1 MKQIGIKLADGS
13 FYPIINEGA
22 PSKQNLDLTTA
33 TDDQT
38 TVMVDLYR
46 SQSGTMDGAE
56 YIETLQ
62 LDELAAKPNG
72 ETSLL
77 LDVSLDESEDLQAD
91 LTDPETGKTCSK
103 KITNAMFFSNSSL
116 SDFSE
121 QDENNRIGT
130 GAAIAGL
137 AAGTAALAF
146 AANSKDSD
154 SNASEKS
161 TEEISDELSDFSD
174 LDIPD
179 DFDFTQADSFDQSNS
194 FVDSSSDALSFNDTD
209 SFDSVASSSVASSD
223 DTLDFPEFD
232 VSPVPE
238 ITDEDFADF
247 NEQNFETVEASS
259 DSTSNLSYN
268 STDFD
273 SFSSAFSDFSDNK
286 ILDNEISNSEISDS
300 DFDLDLSE
308 DIFTQ
313 DTATKSS
320 TTAAVGVAAINAD
333 NNEQEEGNM
342 ATNRQSEKEIKKKTK
357 VPVLICII
365 CALICVIAAI
375 LLLLLRYNVFS
386 GFSSKEHERPVVT
399 RIEPNQVL
407 SSENEIPPPPV
418 VSKVNEIVVPPTPQA
433 VVPQVPVST
442 VQSSNDII
450 YRIKWGD
457 TLWDISNAYYRNP
470 WKYTRIAR
478 YNNIKNPDYIVSGT
492 TIRIPAE

>member
-1 MKQIGIKLADGS
+1 
-13 FYPIINEGA
+13 
-22 PSKQNLDLTTA
+22 
-33 TDDQT
+33 
-38 TVMVDLYR
+38 
-46 SQSGTMDGAE
+46 
-56 YIETLQ
+56 
-62 LDELAAKPNG
+62 
-72 ETSLL
+72 
-77 LDVSLDESEDLQAD
+77 
-91 LTDPETGKTCSK
+91 
-103 KITNAMFFSNSSL
+103 
-116 SDFSE
+116 
-121 QDENNRIGT
+121 
-130 GAAIAGL
+130 
-137 AAGTAALAF
+137 
-146 AANSKDSD
+146 
-154 SNASEKS
+154 
-161 TEEISDELSDFSD
+161 
-174 LDIPD
+174 
-179 DFDFTQADSFDQSNS
+179 
-194 FVDSSSDALSFNDTD
+194 
-209 SFDSVASSSVASSD
+209 
-223 DTLDFPEFD
+223 
-232 VSPVPE
+232 
-238 ITDEDFADF
+238 
-247 NEQNFETVEASS
+247 
-259 DSTSNLSYN
+259 
-268 STDFD
+268 
-273 SFSSAFSDFSDNK
+273 
-286 ILDNEISNSEISDS
+286 
-300 DFDLDLSE
+300 
-308 DIFTQ
+308 
-313 DTATKSS
+313 
-320 TTAAVGVAAINAD
+320 INAD